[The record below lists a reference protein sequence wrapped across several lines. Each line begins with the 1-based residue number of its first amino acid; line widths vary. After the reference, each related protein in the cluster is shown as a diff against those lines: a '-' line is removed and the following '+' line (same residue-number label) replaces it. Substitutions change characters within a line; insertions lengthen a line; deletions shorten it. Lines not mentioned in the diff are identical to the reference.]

1 MQSLQ
6 SCSSAYVKTT
16 QVNVFLSFFFLFLQY
31 YFREQ
36 GMIVVTSRNT
46 AFNVNNI
53 ARVGHMSASQYMH
66 SFFLH
71 NSSLESFKMNF
82 MSRLIR
88 FSVTIIIGVMFLS
101 VFRVVFSQKYGS
113 YYCCLENSPCV
124 KTNASGTHFRHRY
137 TFELVS

>member
-1 MQSLQ
+1 MCIMKPPLFLPNTTSHAKLAELLISLCQ
-6 SCSSAYVKTT
+6 NNTSEC
-16 QVNVFLSFFFLFLQY
+16 LSIFLFPAVL
-31 YFREQ
+31 FQ

-101 VFRVVFSQKYGS
+101 VFRVVDPSDENQITCVALKNPGS
-113 YYCCLENSPCV
+113 Y
-124 KTNASGTHFRHRY
+124 K
-137 TFELVS
+137 